1 MALVFGRRQRP
12 PYSDTGRDTR
22 KYSIYFISNCIKPD
36 EKFNLVAKL
45 QVRLL
50 KSEKFLAIG
59 NKIASSSD
67 LQALMTAVSKDLHL
81 LRPED
86 LNVRDKMNYDG
97 CERLCKPHVREL
109 LKKFVPGKKKMFII
123 ERNLLSSKAN
133 F

>member
-1 MALVFGRRQRP
+1 
-12 PYSDTGRDTR
+12 
-22 KYSIYFISNCIKPD
+22 
-36 EKFNLVAKL
+36 
-45 QVRLL
+45 VRLL

-59 NKIASSSD
+59 YKIASSSD

-109 LKKFVPGKKKMFII
+109 LKRFVPGKKLLLRIETKII
-123 ERNLLSSKAN
+123 LKCLKAN
-133 F
+133 LNFFLNRFGRNAVLFKDYVVHRFQLSR